1 MQRHETVTS
10 VRRRLQPPRFLQITE
25 ISVAVAIAWTPF
37 PFLPGNAQELRYY
50 APLGALLS
58 MHPTLMR
65 SLRSALQTL
74 AGLAF
79 GIALAG
85 AVLILSEPSV

>member
-1 MQRHETVTS
+1 M
-10 VRRRLQPPRFLQITE
+10 
-25 ISVAVAIAWTPF
+25 
-37 PFLPGNAQELRYY
+37 RYY